1 MRNRFGDR
9 CGRQDCLMNLLD
21 RTTHTRICKGLI
33 IIDFGGDCGGE
44 HCNFYKPKK
53 KNEGK

>member
-1 MRNRFGDR
+1 MKNRFGDQ

-33 IIDFGGDCGGE
+33 ITDFGGDCGGE

-53 KNEGK
+53 KKKGK